1 MFLGL
6 IFSAEIKTDYDEPP
20 DLVFKQN
27 LFLLKHAAASGSLRG
42 PGAQTARGG
51 QLYIQPWRGLSMLR
65 QSLDAGRRGWVQRG
79 CGEKAFL
86 IICG

>member
-1 MFLGL
+1 M
-6 IFSAEIKTDYDEPP
+6 INPQAYYAPISAQ
-20 DLVFKQN
+20 QN
-27 LFLLKHAAASGSLRG
+27 LVLPKRAAASGSPRG

-51 QLYIQPWRGLSMLR
+51 QLYIQPCRGLSMLR
-65 QSLDAGRRGWVQRG
+65 QSLEAGRRGWVQRG